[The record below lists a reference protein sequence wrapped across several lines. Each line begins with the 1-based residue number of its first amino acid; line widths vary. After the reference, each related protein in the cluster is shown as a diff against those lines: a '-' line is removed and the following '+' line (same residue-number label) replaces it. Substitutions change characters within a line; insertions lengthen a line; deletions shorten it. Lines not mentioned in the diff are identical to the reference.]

1 MYDIITDGL
10 ITHDGSPQM
19 IRHFRNAVLK
29 EDARGARITKDRR
42 GSVNKIDIAEQ
53 VHASLE
59 VMERDS
65 KKMRGE
71 RPFVFTNLYDG
82 VGLEE
87 IIRFILDKGM
97 LEERRPQVATA

>member
-42 GSVNKIDIAEQ
+42 GSVNKIDIC
-53 VHASLE
+53 
-59 VMERDS
+59 
-65 KKMRGE
+65 
-71 RPFVFTNLYDG
+71 
-82 VGLEE
+82 
-87 IIRFILDKGM
+87 
-97 LEERRPQVATA
+97 VATLIAVHRACTWREEDTYEPQMLVL